1 LAKIG
6 RDRHIQNCGKFYKI
20 EQAVYKTIY
29 RFLFIM
35 KTKFKIIFIII
46 SIIIVMG
53 CLNPFAPK
61 LEKSNRTDLIITGQL
76 SHQEVLQNFQYAYVF
91 KDSVLYSELLDS
103 SFVFIYFDPNQDPS
117 GRFVSWGRD
126 VDLRTTGRLF
136 RNFNIIDLVWNSTIL
151 DTIYDTNGEFRAE
164 TFRTFTLTLIKNE
177 ESLNITGVAVFN
189 FKKCDYDNKW
199 RITLWKD
206 ESDL

>member
-1 LAKIG
+1 MRGIGIFKLKKVAKI
-6 RDRHIQNCGKFYKI
+6 DQI
-20 EQAVYKTIY
+20 EPAVYTIIY
-29 RFLFIM
+29 RFLFHKKM
-35 KTKFKIIFIII
+35 RFKIKLAPGLLIIMFI
-46 SIIIVMG
+46 G

-61 LEKSNRTDLIITGQL
+61 LGQSGRSDLIITGQL
-76 SHQEVLQNFQYAYVF
+76 NHQEVLQNFQYAYVF
-91 KDSVLYSELLDS
+91 KDSVLYAELLDS

-126 VDLRTTGRLF
+126 VDLRATGRLF
-136 RNFNIIDLVWNSTIL
+136 RNFNIIDLIWNSTIV
-151 DTIYDTNGEFRAE
+151 DTIYDINGEFRAE
-164 TFRTFTLTLIKNE
+164 TFRTFNLTLITNE
-177 ESLNITGVAVFN
+177 ESFNITGVAVFN